1 MLKLEEAY
9 KNATQEVERRQRT
22 SAFWYQVDDLSAVQ
36 FSDETPE
43 FWVFFARSE
52 KLIDASHAPGGMH
65 VTVDKQTGRI
75 WSRDEIEAYYTQ
87 RAASEPHKI
96 AA

>member
-1 MLKLEEAY
+1 MIKLEEAS
-9 KNATQEVERRQRT
+9 KIATQEVERRHQT
-22 SAFWYQVDDLSAVQ
+22 SAFWSQVDDLSAVQ

-75 WSRDEIEAYYTQ
+75 WTRAEIEAYYTQ
-87 RAASEPHKI
+87 RAASKPQKI